1 MIQKVIMPKT
11 GRPRKEPTGMIRV
24 KNYDRIRIIDQAAI
38 MGVSVPDYLAGVF
51 NDLEIHTM
59 IINKL
64 GRGRE

>member
-1 MIQKVIMPKT
+1 MTKT

-24 KNYDRIRIIDQAAI
+24 KEYDRIRIIDQAAI
-38 MGVSVPDYLAGVF
+38 MGMSVPDYLAGVF